1 MMWKEKYRIGVDLID
16 NQHKELF
23 SRLSEFIKIVQN
35 DVAWEEKL
43 DKVKETLNF
52 MQEYVIFHF
61 NDEEEYQ
68 EKINYPHMEEHKEAH
83 AKFKEGI
90 NDYVEIFQEEGFTE
104 EKMQELSAK
113 LMTWLIMHVGVMDQ
127 KIGEYVRNQGGM
139 GE

>member
-23 SRLSEFIKIVQN
+23 NRLSEFIKIVQN

>member
-23 SRLSEFIKIVQN
+23 NRLSEFIKIVQN

-139 GE
+139 AE

>member
-23 SRLSEFIKIVQN
+23 NRLSEFIKIVQN

-139 GE
+139 